1 MRFKGLRNER
11 DQAFDLGSVSR
22 GCDECEE
29 KARVVESSSSRGRN

>member
-1 MRFKGLRNER
+1 MRFKGVMDER

-29 KARVVESSSSRGRN
+29 KARVVESGSSTGQN